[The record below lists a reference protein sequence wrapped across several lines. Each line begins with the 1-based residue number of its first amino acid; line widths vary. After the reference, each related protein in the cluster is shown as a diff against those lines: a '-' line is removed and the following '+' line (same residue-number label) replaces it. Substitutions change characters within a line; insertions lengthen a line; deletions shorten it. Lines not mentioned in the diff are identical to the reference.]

1 MRTRINLIQM
11 PLLLLL
17 ASACSDDDPLS
28 PFGPEGGFPGGFSG
42 TGATTTPVDPVT
54 PDTTVKDNFVLEDS
68 EDDIAN
74 TTFTRTISIVF
85 GSAGAT
91 VTGDEKG
98 IVSVS
103 GNDVTVNSTG
113 SGETIR
119 YELSGAASDGF
130 LKIYGDKKQALVLKG
145 LDLTNPDG
153 AAINNQN
160 KKRTFVVLEGAN
172 KLADGKKYTGTPEGE
187 DEKAALFSEAQ
198 LVFSGSG
205 SLEVNATGKA
215 GITSDDYVRVL
226 AGPTLTVSSTGGHGL
241 RGKDAVVLTGGSL
254 DVTVS
259 KKGKKAVSS
268 DGTVRID
275 GGQARLTVSGGVDDS
290 DLTDLSSSSG
300 IKADST
306 FVMTGGALSVTNS
319 GQGGKGISGDGDAL
333 ISGGTVEISVT
344 GTNYEVTGAD
354 AVGLE
359 DTTSSAKGI
368 KFDGKLVITGGTVR
382 VTAKNHEAIEAKGD
396 MVITGG
402 EVYGASSDDA
412 INAGGNLIV
421 NDGRVCAWST
431 GNDGI
436 DANGNC
442 YIQGGI
448 VYAVGSGTP
457 EVAIDANTEGGF
469 KLYVIGGT
477 LVAVGGLE
485 NGANLSQACYQANW
499 SKSTWYALYADDKP
513 AFAFKTPERGGNS
526 LVVSTSGTPALKSGV
541 SVSGGTSLFDGLGA
555 VDGSVSGGSAV
566 TLSAYAGGMGGPGGG
581 APGGGPGR

>member
-1 MRTRINLIQM
+1 MKTRINLLQL

-68 EDDIAN
+68 DDDIAN

-98 IVSVS
+98 LVSVS

-172 KLADGKKYTGTPEGE
+172 KLADGKKYADTPEGE

-226 AGPTLTVSSTGGHGL
+226 AGPTLTVSSAGGHGL

-254 DVTVS
+254 DITVS

-275 GGQARLTVSGGVDDS
+275 GGQARLTVSGSVDDS

-306 FVMTGGALSVTNS
+306 FVMTGGSLSVTNS

-368 KFDGKLVITGGTVR
+368 KFDGKLVVTGGSVR
-382 VTAKNHEAIEAKGD
+382 VSAKNHEAIEAKGD

-402 EVYGASSDDA
+402 EVYGNSSDDA

-421 NDGRVCAWST
+421 NGGRVCAWST

-477 LVAVGGLE
+477 LIAVGGLE

-499 SKSTWYALYADDKP
+499 SQSTWYALYADDKP

-555 VDGSVSGGSAV
+555 VDGSVSGGSTV
-566 TLSAYAGGMGGPGGG
+566 SLSAYSGGMGGPGGG
-581 APGGGPGR
+581 PRGW